1 MAGTK
6 TPPPIKLDELKSK
19 SPQEVVERLGT
30 SLERGLSSEEAR
42 ARLERFGPNAVP
54 EKEEGVWKRLLKR
67 FWGPIPWMIEVA
79 ALLSALVQKW
89 EDFVIIMILLFV
101 NAGVDFWQESK
112 AISALKVLQQKLA
125 RKARVLRDG
134 KWQEIDVRNLVPG
147 DVIRLR
153 MGDLVPA
160 DAILVDEAYL
170 QVDQSALTGESLPA
184 SKKAG
189 DPLFSGSVIK
199 QGEARAVVVATG
211 THTYFGRTVAL
222 VAKAEREERS
232 HFQQAVIQIGDALIV
247 MTIALVV
254 IIVIIGLFRNE
265 SWIELLRFSLV
276 LTVASI
282 PVALPA
288 VLTVT
293 MALGALE
300 LAKRQTIV
308 RKLAAIEELAGVD
321 VLTADKTGT
330 LTQNKMTIERIRPHP
345 PFEADDVIFY
355 AVLASREE
363 NHDPIE
369 EPIFAE
375 AKKLSL
381 ESRLAACKVHDFV
394 PFDPVRKRTEAR
406 VTCNGK
412 ELWVSKGAP
421 QVILELC
428 GENLDDVEAVNKE
441 LEQLAQNGFRVLA
454 VAMREGN
461 EGPARFVGLI
471 PLYDPPRPDSAKVIE
486 EARRLGLEVKMITG
500 DHVAIARY
508 IARVLGIG
516 EKILDVRE
524 LREAG
529 MREWQVLAEV
539 LTRDLFTAFKPD
551 ADEREV
557 RRFVHQVVED
567 LTQIFE
573 KEHLGTVHRHESE
586 IIQLVEEADGFAQVF
601 PEDKYFIVEK
611 LQKAGHYVAMTGDGV
626 NDAPALKKADCG
638 IAVEGATDAA
648 RAAADLVLLAPG
660 LKVIVEAVELAR
672 QIFERMKS
680 YAIYRIAET
689 VRVVLLMWA
698 TITFFN
704 FYPVTALMIIILALL
719 NDIPILTIAYDNAR
733 VSRNPV
739 RWNMHEVLTVSGWL
753 GVAGL
758 LSSFLLFYL
767 SVVVWQL
774 PHDLIQTLFFVKL
787 VVAGHG
793 TIYNTRTYDRWFW
806 TKPYPSGILFWTTM
820 STAVLGTLIGVYGW
834 FFGNVMTPMG
844 WGWATFI
851 WVYAFAW
858 FLFNDFVKVTV
869 YRYLERRGI
878 VEPS

>member
-1 MAGTK
+1 MAGTDSLPK
-6 TPPPIKLDELKSK
+6 IKIDELKGK
-19 SPQEVVERLGT
+19 SPQEVAEMLAAD
-30 SLERGLSSEEAR
+30 LDKGLSQDEVR
-42 ARLERFGPNAVP
+42 KRLERYGPNAIP
-54 EKEEGVWKRLLKR
+54 EKEETFWQRLLKR

-79 ALLSALVQKW
+79 AILSALVQKW
-89 EDFVIIMILLFV
+89 EDFAIITVLLFV

-112 AISALKVLQQKLA
+112 AISALKVLQKKLE

-134 KWQEIDVRNLVPG
+134 RWQEVDVHDLVPG

-160 DAILVDEAYL
+160 DAILLDETYL
-170 QVDQSALTGESLPA
+170 QVDQSALTGESLPVN
-184 SKKAG
+184 KKAG

-199 QGEARAVVVATG
+199 QGEARALVVATG
-211 THTYFGRTVAL
+211 VNTYFGRTVAL

-265 SWIELLRFSLV
+265 NWIELLRFSLV

-321 VLTADKTGT
+321 VLAADKTGT

-345 PFEADDVIFY
+345 PYEAADVIFY

-363 NHDPIE
+363 NNDPIE
-369 EPIFAE
+369 KPIFAE

-381 ESRLAACKVHDFV
+381 DRRLASCQVTDFV
-394 PFDPVRKRTEAR
+394 PFDPVRKRTEAHAI
-406 VTCNGK
+406 CNGK
-412 ELWVSKGAP
+412 KIWVSKGAP
-421 QVILELC
+421 QVILQLC
-428 GENLDDVEAVNKE
+428 EETLDDVETINRE
-441 LEQLAQNGFRVLA
+441 LEELGKNGFRVLG
-454 VAMREGN
+454 VAMSNDDGK
-461 EGPARFVGLI
+461 PRFVGLI
-471 PLYDPPRPDSAKVIE
+471 PLYDPPRPDSAQVIE
-486 EARRLGLEVKMITG
+486 EARKLGLDVKMITG

-508 IARVLGIG
+508 IAQILGIG
-516 EKILDVRE
+516 NKILDVRE

-529 MREWQVLAEV
+529 MKEWQVLAEV
-539 LTRDLFTAFKPD
+539 LTRDLYEAFKPG
-551 ADEREV
+551 ASEKEIRL
-557 RRFVHQVVED
+557 FVQRVVNE
-567 LTQIFE
+567 LTEIFE

-586 IIQLVEEADGFAQVF
+586 IIQMVEEADGFAQVF

-660 LKVIVEAVELAR
+660 LKVIVSAVELAR

-733 VSRNPV
+733 VARNPV

-767 SVVVWQL
+767 SVVVWKL

-787 VVAGHG
+787 IVAGHG

-806 TKPYPSGILFWTTM
+806 TRPYPSSILFWATM
-820 STAVLGTLIGVYGW
+820 STAILGTLIGVYGW
-834 FFGNVMTPMG
+834 FFGPVMTPIG
-844 WGWATFI
+844 WSWAAFV

-869 YRYLERRGI
+869 YRYLERRGV

>member
-1 MAGTK
+1 MAGTDNL
-6 TPPPIKLDELKSK
+6 PVFEIDQLKGK
-19 SPQEVVERLGT
+19 SPDEAAELLRV
-30 SLERGLSSEEAR
+30 SLDSGLSEEEAQS
-42 ARLERFGPNAVP
+42 RLQRYGPNAVP
-54 EKEEGVWKRLLKR
+54 EKEESFIKRLLKR

-79 ALLSALVQKW
+79 ALLSALVRKW
-89 EDFVIIMILLFV
+89 EDFAIIAVLLFV

-112 AISALKVLQQKLA
+112 AISALKVLQKRLE

-134 KWQEIDVRNLVPG
+134 RWKEIDIRDLVPG
-147 DVIRLR
+147 DVIQLR
-153 MGDLVPA
+153 IGDLVPA
-160 DAILVDEAYL
+160 DAILIDETYL
-170 QVDQSALTGESLPA
+170 QVDQSALTGESLPVN
-184 SKKAG
+184 KKAG
-189 DPLFSGSVIK
+189 DPLFSGSIVK
-199 QGEARAVVVATG
+199 QGEARALVVATG
-211 THTYFGRTVAL
+211 PHTYFGRTVAL
-222 VAKAEREERS
+222 VARAEREERS

-247 MTIALVV
+247 MTLALVV
-254 IIVIIGLFRNE
+254 IILIVGLFRNE
-265 SWIELLRFSLV
+265 SWIELLRFALV

-300 LAKRQTIV
+300 LAKRQTVV

-321 VLTADKTGT
+321 VLAADKTGT
-330 LTQNKMTIERIRPHP
+330 LTQNKMAIERIRPQP
-345 PFEADDVIFY
+345 PFEAVDVIFY
-355 AVLASREE
+355 AALASREE
-363 NHDPIE
+363 NRDPIE
-369 EPIFAE
+369 APIFAE

-381 ESRLAACKVHDFV
+381 DRRLAGCRVTNFI
-394 PFDPVRKRTEAR
+394 PFDPVRKRTEATA
-406 VTCNGK
+406 VCNGQK
-412 ELWVSKGAP
+412 LWAAKGAP
-421 QVILELC
+421 QVIIELC
-428 GENLDDVEAVNKE
+428 EDSLDDVEAVNFE
-441 LEQLAQNGFRVLA
+441 LEQLAESGFRVLG
-454 VAMREGN
+454 VAMSEDG
-461 EGPARFVGLI
+461 GKPRFVGLI
-471 PLYDPPRPDSAKVIE
+471 PLYDPPRPDSAQVIA
-486 EARRLGLEVKMITG
+486 EARRLGLDVKMITG

-529 MREWQVLAEV
+529 MKEWRVLAEV
-539 LTRDLFTAFKPD
+539 LTRDLFAAFKPD
-551 ADEREV
+551 ASEAEI
-557 RRFVHQVVED
+557 RRFVHRVTSE
-567 LTQIFE
+567 LAEIFE

-586 IIQLVEEADGFAQVF
+586 IVRMVEEADGFAQVF

-660 LKVIVEAVELAR
+660 LKVIVSAVELSR

-689 VRVVLLMWA
+689 VRVVLFMWA
-698 TITFFN
+698 AITFFN
-704 FYPVTALMIIILALL
+704 FYPITALMIIILALL
-719 NDIPILTIAYDNAR
+719 NDIPILAIAYDNAR
-733 VSRNPV
+733 VARNPV
-739 RWNMHEVLTVSGWL
+739 RWKMHEVLTVSGWL

-767 SVVVWQL
+767 TVVVWKL
-774 PHDLIQTLFFVKL
+774 PHDLVQTIFFLKL

-806 TKPYPSGILFWTTM
+806 SRPYPSAILFGATF
-820 STAVLGTLIGVYGW
+820 STRVLGTLIGVYGW
-834 FFGNVMTPMG
+834 FFGPVMTPA
-844 WGWATFI
+844 GWAWGLGI
-851 WVYAFAW
+851 WAYSLFW
-858 FLFNDFVKVTV
+858 FVFNDVVKVKV
-869 YRYLERRGI
+869 YRYLERRGV

>member
-1 MAGTK
+1 MAGNK
-6 TPPPIKLDELKSK
+6 DLPRPKLDELKGK
-19 SPQEVVERLGT
+19 PPAEVAKLLGT
-30 SLERGLSSEEAR
+30 SLDSGLSEQEAR
-42 ARLERFGPNAVP
+42 QRLQKYGPNAVP
-54 EKEEGVWKRLLKR
+54 EKEESVWKRLLKR

-79 ALLSALVQKW
+79 ALLSALVRKW
-89 EDFVIIMILLFV
+89 EDFVIITILLFV

-112 AISALKVLQQKLA
+112 AISALKVLQQRLA

-134 KWQEIDVRNLVPG
+134 KWKEVDVRDLVPG

-160 DAILVDEAYL
+160 DAILVDETYL
-170 QVDQSALTGESLPA
+170 QVDQSALTGESLPVN
-184 SKKAG
+184 KKAG

-199 QGEARAVVVATG
+199 QGEARALVVSTG
-211 THTYFGRTVAL
+211 LHTYFGRTVSL

-247 MTIALVV
+247 MTITLV
-254 IIVIIGLFRNE
+254 ILILIIGLFRHE
-265 SWIELLRFSLV
+265 DLLELLRFSLV

-293 MALGALE
+293 MALGALD
-300 LAKRQTIV
+300 LAKKQTIV

-321 VLTADKTGT
+321 VLAADKTGT
-330 LTQNKMTIERIRPHP
+330 LTQNRMTIERIHPHP
-345 PFEADDVIFY
+345 PFQAADVIFY

-381 ESRLAACKVHDFV
+381 EQRLAACKVTDFV
-394 PFDPVRKRTEAR
+394 PFDPVRKRTEAK
-406 VTCNGK
+406 VACNGK
-412 ELWVSKGAP
+412 QLWVAKGAP

-428 GENLDDVEAVNKE
+428 EENLGDADEVNRE
-441 LEQLAQNGFRVLA
+441 LEQLAENGFRVLA
-454 VAMREGN
+454 VAMREG
-461 EGPARFVGLI
+461 EGKTRFVGLI
-471 PLYDPPRPDSAKVIE
+471 PLYDPPRPDSAQVIA
-486 EARRLGLEVKMITG
+486 EARKLGLDVKMITG

-508 IARVLGIG
+508 IGRVLGIG
-516 EKILDVRE
+516 DNILDVRE

-529 MREWQVLAEV
+529 MKEWQVMAEV
-539 LTRDLFTAFKPD
+539 LTRDLFQAFKPD
-551 ADEREV
+551 AGEAEIK
-557 RRFVHQVVED
+557 RFVHRVVED
-567 LTQIFE
+567 LEKVFE
-573 KEHLGTVHRHESE
+573 EEHLGTVHRHESE
-586 IIQLVEEADGFAQVF
+586 IIEMVEKADGFAQVF
-601 PEDKYFIVEK
+601 PEDKYFIVDK

-638 IAVEGATDAA
+638 IAVQGATDAA

-660 LKVIVEAVELAR
+660 LKVIVQAVEMAR

-719 NDIPILTIAYDNAR
+719 NDLPILAIAYDNAR
-733 VSRNPV
+733 VARNPV
-739 RWNMHEVLTVSGWL
+739 RWNMHEVLSVSGWL

-758 LSSFLLFYL
+758 LSSFTLFYL
-767 SVVVWQL
+767 TVVVWQL
-774 PHDLIQTLFFVKL
+774 PHDLIQTIFFVKL
-787 VVAGHG
+787 IVAGHG

-806 TKPYPSGILFWTTM
+806 TKPYPSSVLFWATM
-820 STAVLGTLIGVYGW
+820 STAVLGTLIGIYGW
-834 FFGNVMTPMG
+834 FFGDVMTPMG
-844 WGWATFI
+844 WRWAGFI

-858 FLFNDFVKVTV
+858 FLFNDFVKVSV

>member
-1 MAGTK
+1 MADTK
-6 TPPPIKLDELKSK
+6 HAAPLRVDDLKGLSPEELEK
-19 SPQEVVERLGT
+19 RLGT
-30 SLERGLSSEEAR
+30 SLERGLSGDEVKK
-42 ARLERFGPNAVP
+42 RLESYGRNEVP
-54 EKEEGVWKRLLKR
+54 EKEESVWMRLLKR

-79 ALLSALVQKW
+79 ALLSALVGKW
-89 EDFVIIMILLFV
+89 EDFTIIVILLFV

-112 AISALKVLQQKLA
+112 AISALKVLQQRLA

-134 KWQEIDVRNLVPG
+134 RWQEVDVRELVPG
-147 DVIRLR
+147 DVLRLR
-153 MGDLVPA
+153 MGDLIPA
-160 DAILVDEAYL
+160 DAVVTEASFL
-170 QVDQSALTGESLPA
+170 QVDQSALTGESLPVH
-184 SKKAG
+184 KKAG
-189 DPLFSGSVIK
+189 DPLYSGSVVK
-199 QGEARAVVVATG
+199 QGEAQAIVVATG

-222 VAKAEREERS
+222 VARAEQEERS

-247 MTIALVV
+247 MTIALVL
-254 IIVIIGLFRNE
+254 IILIVGLFRQENLL
-265 SWIELLRFSLV
+265 ELLRFALV

-293 MALGALE
+293 MAVGALA
-300 LAKRQTIV
+300 LARRQAIV
-308 RKLAAIEELAGVD
+308 RRLAAIEELAGVD
-321 VLTADKTGT
+321 ILAADKTGT

-345 PFEADDVIFY
+345 PFQAPDVIFY
-355 AVLASREE
+355 AILASRKE

-369 EPIFAE
+369 VPIFAE
-375 AKKLSL
+375 AKKLGL
-381 ESRLAACKVHDFV
+381 DQRLTSCQVTRFV
-394 PFDPVRKRTEAR
+394 PFDPVRKRTEAQ
-406 VTCNGK
+406 VECDGK
-412 ELWVSKGAP
+412 QLWVAKGAP
-421 QVILELC
+421 QVILQLC
-428 GENLDDVEAVNKE
+428 EDSLEDDEAVSRE
-441 LEQLAQNGFRVLA
+441 LEQLAENGFRVLGVA
-454 VAMREGN
+454 VREGD
-461 EGPARFVGLI
+461 GPVRFAGLI
-471 PLYDPPRPDSAKVIE
+471 PLYDPPRPDSAEVIAL
-486 EARRLGLEVKMITG
+486 ARKLGLDVKMITG

-516 EKILDVRE
+516 ERILDIRE

-529 MREWQVLAEV
+529 MKEWQVLAEV
-539 LTRDLFTAFKPD
+539 LTRDLFEAFKPG
-551 ADEREV
+551 ADEVEV
-557 RRFVHQVVED
+557 RRFTRKVIED

-586 IIQLVEEADGFAQVF
+586 IVRLVEEADGFAQVY
-601 PEDKYFIVEK
+601 PEDKYFIVDK

-638 IAVEGATDAA
+638 IAVQGATDAA

-660 LKVIVEAVELAR
+660 LRVMVQAVELAR

-719 NDIPILTIAYDNAR
+719 NDLPILSIAYDNAKVAR
-733 VSRNPV
+733 RPV

-767 SVVVWQL
+767 TVVVWQL
-774 PHDLIQTLFFVKL
+774 PHDLIQTIFFLKL

-806 TKPYPSGILFWTTM
+806 SKPYPSAILFGATF
-820 STAVLGTLIGVYGW
+820 STRVLGTFIGVYGW
-834 FFGNVMTPMG
+834 FFGPVMTPAG
-844 WGWATFI
+844 WGWGLGI
-851 WVYAFAW
+851 WAYSLAW
-858 FLFNDFVKVTV
+858 FVFNDVVKVSV

-878 VEPS
+878 VQSS

>member
-1 MAGTK
+1 MAGTDSLPK
-6 TPPPIKLDELKSK
+6 IKIDELKGR
-19 SPQEVVERLGT
+19 SPQEVAEMFAVDPEK
-30 SLERGLSSEEAR
+30 GLSQDEVR
-42 ARLERFGPNAVP
+42 KRLERYGPNAIP
-54 EKEEGVWKRLLKR
+54 EKEETFWQRLLKR

-79 ALLSALVQKW
+79 AILSALVQKW
-89 EDFVIIMILLFV
+89 EDFAIITILLFV

-112 AISALKVLQQKLA
+112 AISALKVLQKKLE

-134 KWQEIDVRNLVPG
+134 RWQEVDVRDLVPG
-147 DVIRLR
+147 DVIKLR
-153 MGDLVPA
+153 IGDLVPA
-160 DAILVDEAYL
+160 DAILLDETYL
-170 QVDQSALTGESLPA
+170 QVDQSALTGESLPVN
-184 SKKAG
+184 KKAG

-199 QGEARAVVVATG
+199 QGEARALVVATG
-211 THTYFGRTVAL
+211 VNTYFGRTVAL

-265 SWIELLRFSLV
+265 NWIELLRFSLV

-321 VLTADKTGT
+321 VLAADKTGT

-345 PFEADDVIFY
+345 PYEAADVIFY

-363 NHDPIE
+363 NNDPIE
-369 EPIFAE
+369 KPIFAE

-381 ESRLAACKVHDFV
+381 DRRLASCQVTDFV
-394 PFDPVRKRTEAR
+394 PFDPVRKRTEAHAI
-406 VTCNGK
+406 CNGK
-412 ELWVSKGAP
+412 KIWVSKGAP
-421 QVILELC
+421 QVILQLC
-428 GENLDDVEAVNKE
+428 EETLDDVEAINRE
-441 LEQLAQNGFRVLA
+441 LEELGKNGFRVLG
-454 VAMREGN
+454 VAMSDDG
-461 EGPARFVGLI
+461 GKPRFVGLI
-471 PLYDPPRPDSAKVIE
+471 PLYDPPRPDSAQVIE
-486 EARRLGLEVKMITG
+486 EARKLGLDVKMITG
-500 DHVAIARY
+500 DHVSIARY
-508 IARVLGIG
+508 IAQILGIG
-516 EKILDVRE
+516 NKILDVRE

-529 MREWQVLAEV
+529 MKEWQVLAEV
-539 LTRDLFTAFKPD
+539 LTRDLYEAFKPD
-551 ADEREV
+551 ASEKEIRL
-557 RRFVHQVVED
+557 FVQRVVNE
-567 LTQIFE
+567 LTEIFE

-586 IIQLVEEADGFAQVF
+586 IIQMVEEADGFAQVF

-660 LKVIVEAVELAR
+660 LKVIVSAVELAR

-733 VSRNPV
+733 VARNPV

-767 SVVVWQL
+767 SVVVWKL

-787 VVAGHG
+787 IVAGHG

-806 TKPYPSGILFWTTM
+806 TRPYPSSILFWATM

-834 FFGNVMTPMG
+834 FFGRVMTPIG
-844 WGWATFI
+844 WNWAAFI

-869 YRYLERRGI
+869 YRYLERRG
-878 VEPS
+878 VVKSS

>member
-1 MAGTK
+1 MAGTDNYPVLEIDQLK
-6 TPPPIKLDELKSK
+6 GKLPAEVAELL
-19 SPQEVVERLGT
+19 QV
-30 SLERGLSSEEAR
+30 SLERGLSEEEAR
-42 ARLERFGPNAVP
+42 ARLQKYGPNAVP
-54 EKEEGVWKRLLKR
+54 EKEESFWQRLLKR

-79 ALLSALVQKW
+79 AILSALVRKW
-89 EDFVIIMILLFV
+89 EDFAIIAVLLFV

-112 AISALKVLQQKLA
+112 AISALKVLQQRLE
-125 RKARVLRDG
+125 RKARVLRGG
-134 KWQEIDVRNLVPG
+134 KWKEVDVRDLVPG
-147 DVIRLR
+147 DVIKLR

-160 DAILVDEAYL
+160 DAILIDETYL
-170 QVDQSALTGESLPA
+170 QVDQSALTGESLPVN
-184 SKKAG
+184 KKAG
-189 DPLFSGSVIK
+189 DPLYSGSVVK
-199 QGEARAVVVATG
+199 QGEARALVVATG

-222 VAKAEREERS
+222 VARAEREERS

-247 MTIALVV
+247 MTLALVV
-254 IIVIIGLFRNE
+254 IILIVGLFRNE

-321 VLTADKTGT
+321 VLAADKTGT
-330 LTQNKMTIERIRPHP
+330 LTQNKMTIERIRPYP
-345 PFEADDVIFY
+345 PFEAADVIFY
-355 AVLASREE
+355 AVLASRQE

-369 EPIFAE
+369 APIFAE
-375 AKKLSL
+375 AEKLSL
-381 ESRLAACKVHDFV
+381 DRRLAKCQVANFV
-394 PFDPVRKRTEAR
+394 PFDPVRKRTEA
-406 VTCNGK
+406 TAICNGK
-412 ELWVSKGAP
+412 QLWVSKGAP
-421 QVILELC
+421 QVILDLC
-428 GENLDDVEAVNKE
+428 EDGLDDVEAVNRE
-441 LEQLAQNGFRVLA
+441 LEQLAENGFRVLG
-454 VAMREGN
+454 VAISEDG
-461 EGPARFVGLI
+461 GKPRFVGLI
-471 PLYDPPRPDSAKVIE
+471 PLYDPPRPDSAQVIA
-486 EARRLGLEVKMITG
+486 EARKLGLDVKMITG

-516 EKILDVRE
+516 ERILDVRE

-529 MREWQVLAEV
+529 MKEWRVLAEV
-539 LTRDLFTAFKPD
+539 LTRDLYAAFKPE
-551 ADEREV
+551 AGEAEI
-557 RRFVHQVVED
+557 RRFVNKVISE
-567 LTQIFE
+567 LTEIFE

-648 RAAADLVLLAPG
+648 RAAADLVLLEPG
-660 LKVIVEAVELAR
+660 LRVIVSAVELAR

-689 VRVVLLMWA
+689 VRVVLFMWA
-698 TITFFN
+698 AITFFN
-704 FYPVTALMIIILALL
+704 FYPITALMIIILALL

-733 VSRNPV
+733 VARNPV

-767 SVVVWQL
+767 SVAVWQL

-806 TKPYPSGILFWTTM
+806 TKPYPSGILFWSTM

-834 FFGNVMTPMG
+834 FFGQVMTPMG
-844 WGWATFI
+844 WGWAAVI

-869 YRYLERRGI
+869 YRYLERRGV

>member
-1 MAGTK
+1 MAGTNNLH
-6 TPPPIKLDELKSK
+6 PLKLDELKGRPPS
-19 SPQEVVERLGT
+19 EVAALLEAD
-30 SLERGLSSEEAR
+30 LERGLSQEEAER
-42 ARLERFGPNAVP
+42 RLRLFGPNAVP
-54 EKEEGVWKRLLKR
+54 EKEESVWRRLLKR

-79 ALLSALVQKW
+79 ALLSALVRKW
-89 EDFVIIMILLFV
+89 EDFAIITVLLFV

-112 AISALKVLQQKLA
+112 AISALKVLQKRLE
-125 RKARVLRDG
+125 RKARVLRG
-134 KWQEIDVRNLVPG
+134 GEWREVDVRDLVPG

-160 DAILVDEAYL
+160 DAILIDDTYL
-170 QVDQSALTGESLPA
+170 QVDQSALTGESLPVN
-184 SKKAG
+184 KKAG
-189 DPLFSGSVIK
+189 DPLFSGSVVK
-199 QGEARAVVVATG
+199 QGEGRALVVATG
-211 THTYFGRTVAL
+211 PNTYFGRTVSL
-222 VAKAEREERS
+222 VARAEREERS

-247 MTIALVV
+247 MTLALVV
-254 IIVIIGLFRNE
+254 IILIVGLFRNE
-265 SWIELLRFSLV
+265 SWIELLRFALV

-321 VLTADKTGT
+321 VLAADKTGT
-330 LTQNKMTIERIRPHP
+330 LTQNRMTIERIRPQP
-345 PFEADDVIFY
+345 PFEAADVIFY

-363 NHDPIE
+363 NRDPIE

-375 AKKLSL
+375 ARKLSL
-381 ESRLAACKVHDFV
+381 EQRLAGCKTLEFV

-406 VTCNGK
+406 VECGGRK
-412 ELWVSKGAP
+412 YWVSKGAP

-428 GENLDDVEAVNKE
+428 ADSLDDASAINEE
-441 LEQLAQNGFRVLA
+441 LERLAENGFRVLA
-454 VAMREGN
+454 VAMSEAG
-461 EGPARFVGLI
+461 GKPRFVGLI
-471 PLYDPPRPDSAKVIE
+471 PLYDPPRPDSAQVIA
-486 EARRLGLEVKMITG
+486 EARKLGLDVKMITG

-516 EKILDVRE
+516 DNILDVRE

-529 MREWQVLAEV
+529 VKEWRVLAEV
-539 LTRDLFTAFKPD
+539 LTRDLYSAFKPD
-551 ADEREV
+551 ADEAEV
-557 RRFVHQVVED
+557 KRFTRRVVED
-567 LTQIFE
+567 LLKIFE
-573 KEHLGTVHRHESE
+573 EQHLGTVHRHESE
-586 IIQLVEEADGFAQVF
+586 IVRLVEEADGFAQVF

-611 LQKAGHYVAMTGDGV
+611 LQKGGHYVAMTGDGV

-638 IAVEGATDAA
+638 IAVAGATDAA

-660 LKVIVEAVELAR
+660 LRVIVGAVELAR

-689 VRVVLLMWA
+689 VRVVLFMWA
-698 TITFFN
+698 AITFFN
-704 FYPVTALMIIILALL
+704 FYPITALMIIILALL

-733 VSRNPV
+733 VARNPV
-739 RWNMHEVLTVSGWL
+739 RWNMREVLTVSGWL

-767 SVVVWQL
+767 AVAVWQL

-806 TKPYPSGILFWTTM
+806 TRPYPSGILFWSTM

-844 WGWATFI
+844 WGWALVI

-869 YRYLERRGI
+869 YRYLERRGV

>member
-1 MAGTK
+1 MSDTK
-6 TPPPIKLDELKSK
+6 NAAPFRVDELKGLDPEELAK
-19 SPQEVVERLGT
+19 RLAT
-30 SLERGLSSEEAR
+30 SLENGLTAGEAQ
-42 ARLERFGPNAVP
+42 ARLERYGPNEVP
-54 EKEEGVWKRLLKR
+54 EREESVWMRLLKR

-79 ALLSALVQKW
+79 ALLSALVGKW
-89 EDFVIIMILLFV
+89 EDFTIILVLLFV

-112 AISALKVLQQKLA
+112 AISALKVLQQRLA

-134 KWQEIDVRNLVPG
+134 RWQEVDVRDLVPG
-147 DVIRLR
+147 DVLRLR
-153 MGDLVPA
+153 MGDLIPA
-160 DAILVDEAYL
+160 DAVLVDETYL
-170 QVDQSALTGESLPA
+170 QVDQSALTGESLPVN
-184 SKKAG
+184 KKAG
-189 DPLFSGSVIK
+189 DPLYSGSVVK

-232 HFQQAVIQIGDALIV
+232 HFQRAVIQIGDALIV

-254 IIVIIGLFRNE
+254 IILIVGLFRQENLL
-265 SWIELLRFSLV
+265 ELLRFALV

-293 MALGALE
+293 MAVGALE

-330 LTQNKMTIERIRPHP
+330 LTQNRMTIERIRPHP
-345 PFEADDVIFY
+345 PFQAADVIFY
-355 AVLASREE
+355 ALLASREE

-369 EPIFAE
+369 EPIFNE

-381 ESRLAACKVHDFV
+381 DRRLGACQVTDFV
-394 PFDPVRKRTEAR
+394 PFDPVRKRTEATVR
-406 VTCNGK
+406 CDGK
-412 ELWVSKGAP
+412 ELWVTKGAP
-421 QVILELC
+421 QVILQLC
-428 GENLDDVEAVNKE
+428 EESLDDTDAVNQE
-441 LEQLAQNGFRVLA
+441 LEHLAENGFRVLG
-454 VAMREGN
+454 VAMREADGKT
-461 EGPARFVGLI
+461 RFVGLI
-471 PLYDPPRPDSAKVIE
+471 PLYDPPRPDSAEVVA
-486 EARRLGLEVKMITG
+486 EARKLGLDVKMITG

-516 EKILDVRE
+516 ERILDVRE

-529 MREWQVLAEV
+529 MKEWQVLAEV
-539 LTRDLFTAFKPD
+539 LTRDLFEAFKPD
-551 ADEREV
+551 ADEAEV
-557 RRFVHQVVED
+557 RRFTHRVIED

-573 KEHLGTVHRHESE
+573 REHLGTVHRHESE
-586 IIQLVEEADGFAQVF
+586 IVQLVEGADGFAQVY
-601 PEDKYFIVEK
+601 PEDKYFIVDK

-660 LKVIVEAVELAR
+660 LGVIVRAVELAR
-672 QIFERMKS
+672 VIFERMKS

-719 NDIPILTIAYDNAR
+719 NDLPILTIAYDNAK
-733 VSRNPV
+733 VARNPV

-767 SVVVWQL
+767 TVEVWQL
-774 PHDLIQTLFFVKL
+774 PHDLIQTIFFVKL
-787 VVAGHG
+787 IVAGHG
-793 TIYNTRTYDRWFW
+793 TLYNTRTYDRWFW
-806 TKPYPSGILFWTTM
+806 TKPYPSAILFWATM

-834 FFGNVMTPMG
+834 FFGHVMTPMG
-844 WGWATFI
+844 WSWAAFL
-851 WVYAFAW
+851 WVYAFVW
-858 FLFNDFVKVTV
+858 FLFNDFVKVSV

>member
-1 MAGTK
+1 MPDTK
-6 TPPPIKLDELKSK
+6 NAAPFRVDELKGLD
-19 SPQEVVERLGT
+19 PEELARRLAT
-30 SLERGLSSEEAR
+30 SLEKGLTESEAR
-42 ARLERFGPNAVP
+42 ARLERYGPNEVP
-54 EKEEGVWKRLLKR
+54 EKEESAWLRLLRR

-79 ALLSALVQKW
+79 ALLSALVGKW
-89 EDFVIIMILLFV
+89 EDFTIILVLLFV

-112 AISALKVLQQKLA
+112 AISALKVLQQRLA

-134 KWQEIDVRNLVPG
+134 RWQEVDVRDLVPG
-147 DVIRLR
+147 DVLRLR

-160 DAILVDEAYL
+160 DAVLADGTYL

-184 SKKAG
+184 SKKVG
-189 DPLFSGSVIK
+189 DPLYSGSVIK

-232 HFQQAVIQIGDALIV
+232 HFQRAVIQIGDALIV

-254 IIVIIGLFRNE
+254 IILIVGLFRQENLL
-265 SWIELLRFSLV
+265 ELLRFALV

-293 MALGALE
+293 MAVGALA
-300 LAKRQTIV
+300 LARRQTIV

-321 VLTADKTGT
+321 VLAADKTGT
-330 LTQNKMTIERIRPHP
+330 LTRNRMTIERIRPHP
-345 PFEADDVIFY
+345 PFQAADVIFY
-355 AVLASREE
+355 ALLASREE

-369 EPIFAE
+369 EPIFSE

-381 ESRLAACKVHDFV
+381 DRRLGGCQVTDFV
-394 PFDPVRKRTEAR
+394 PFDPVRKRTEATVR
-406 VTCNGK
+406 CDGK
-412 ELWVSKGAP
+412 ELWVAKGAP
-421 QVILELC
+421 QVILQLC
-428 GENLDDVEAVNKE
+428 EESLDDADAVNQE
-441 LEQLAQNGFRVLA
+441 LERLAENGFRVLGVA
-454 VAMREGN
+454 VREENGKT
-461 EGPARFVGLI
+461 RFVGLI
-471 PLYDPPRPDSAKVIE
+471 PLYDPPRPDSAEVVAQ
-486 EARRLGLEVKMITG
+486 ARKLGLDVKMITG

-516 EKILDVRE
+516 ERILDVRE

-529 MREWQVLAEV
+529 MKEWQVLAEV
-539 LTRDLFTAFKPD
+539 LTHELFEAFKPD
-551 ADEREV
+551 AGEAEV
-557 RRFVHQVVED
+557 RRFTHRVVEE

-586 IIQLVEEADGFAQVF
+586 IVRLVEEADGFAQVY
-601 PEDKYFIVEK
+601 PEDKYFIVDK

-638 IAVEGATDAA
+638 IAVQGATDAA

-660 LKVIVEAVELAR
+660 LRVMVEAVELAR

-719 NDIPILTIAYDNAR
+719 NDLPILSIAYDHAK
-733 VSRNPV
+733 VARNPV
-739 RWNMHEVLTVSGWL
+739 RWNMHEVLTVAGWL

-767 SVVVWQL
+767 TVVVWQL
-774 PHDLIQTLFFVKL
+774 PHDLIQTIFFLKL

-806 TKPYPSGILFWTTM
+806 TKPYPSAVLFGATF
-820 STAVLGTLIGVYGW
+820 STRVLGTLIGVYGW
-834 FFGNVMTPMG
+834 FFAPVMTPAG
-844 WGWATFI
+844 WGWGLGI
-851 WVYAFAW
+851 WAYSLAW
-858 FLFNDFVKVTV
+858 FVFNDVVKVSV
-869 YRYLERRGI
+869 YRYLERRGL

>member
-1 MAGTK
+1 MAGTDSLPK
-6 TPPPIKLDELKSK
+6 VKIDEVKGK
-19 SPQEVVERLGT
+19 APEEVARLLGAD
-30 SLERGLSSEEAR
+30 LEKGLSQEEAR
-42 ARLERFGPNAVP
+42 RRLEHYGPNAIP
-54 EKEEGVWKRLLKR
+54 EKEETIWQRLLKR

-89 EDFVIIMILLFV
+89 EDFAIITVLLFV

-112 AISALKVLQQKLA
+112 AISALKVLQKKLE

-134 KWQEIDVRNLVPG
+134 HWQEVDVRDLMPG

-160 DAILVDEAYL
+160 DAILIDDTYL
-170 QVDQSALTGESLPA
+170 QVDQSALTGESLPVN
-184 SKKAG
+184 KKAG
-189 DPLFSGSVIK
+189 DPLFSGSVVK
-199 QGEARAVVVATG
+199 QGEARALVVSTG
-211 THTYFGRTVAL
+211 VNTYFGRTVAL

-254 IIVIIGLFRNE
+254 IIIIIGLFRNE
-265 SWIELLRFSLV
+265 NWIELLRFSLV

-321 VLTADKTGT
+321 VLAADKTGT
-330 LTQNKMTIERIRPHP
+330 LTQNKMTIERIRPQA
-345 PFEADDVIFY
+345 PFEAADVIFY

-363 NHDPIE
+363 NNDPIE
-369 EPIFAE
+369 KPIFAE

-381 ESRLAACKVHDFV
+381 DRRLAACQVTEFV

-406 VTCNGK
+406 AVCNGK
-412 ELWVSKGAP
+412 EIWVSKGAP
-421 QVILELC
+421 QVIMQLC
-428 GENLDDVEAVNKE
+428 EETLGDVEAVERE
-441 LEQLAQNGFRVLA
+441 LEELAANGFRVLG
-454 VAMREGN
+454 VAMSEAG
-461 EGPARFVGLI
+461 GKPRFVGLI
-471 PLYDPPRPDSAKVIE
+471 PLYDPPRPDSAQVIE
-486 EARRLGLEVKMITG
+486 EARRLGLDVKMITG

-508 IARVLGIG
+508 IAQVLGIG
-516 EKILDVRE
+516 SRILDVRE

-529 MREWQVLAEV
+529 MKEWQVLAEV
-539 LTRDLFTAFKPD
+539 LTRDLYEAFKPE
-551 ADEREV
+551 ADEKEIRSFV
-557 RRFVHQVVED
+557 RKVVSE
-567 LTQIFE
+567 LTEIFE

-586 IIQLVEEADGFAQVF
+586 IVKMVEEADGFAQVF

-660 LKVIVEAVELAR
+660 LKVIVSAVELAR

-733 VSRNPV
+733 VSKNPV

-767 SVVVWQL
+767 SVVVWKL
-774 PHDLIQTLFFVKL
+774 PHDFIQTLFFVKL
-787 VVAGHG
+787 IVAGHG

-806 TKPYPSGILFWTTM
+806 TKPYPSGILFWATM

-834 FFGNVMTPMG
+834 FFGRVMTPIG
-844 WGWATFI
+844 WSWAGFI
-851 WVYAFAW
+851 WVYAAAW
-858 FLFNDFVKVTV
+858 FLFNDFVKVSV
-869 YRYLERRGI
+869 YRYLERRGV